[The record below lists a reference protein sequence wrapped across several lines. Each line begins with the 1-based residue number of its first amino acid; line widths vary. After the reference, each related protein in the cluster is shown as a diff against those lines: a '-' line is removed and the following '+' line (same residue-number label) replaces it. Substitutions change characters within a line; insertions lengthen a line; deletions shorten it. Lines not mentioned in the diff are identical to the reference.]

1 MLSSSGRGPAAV
13 VVEPIACGLL
23 KVGLTPNAV
32 TVIGSLVTVAAAVMT
47 IPQGKF
53 FLGVVLIA
61 IFAAFD
67 MLDGTMA
74 RMRGG
79 GTAFGATLD
88 ATCDRLTDGALF
100 AAIAW
105 WLFYTDG
112 APRIVLGS
120 TLAVIIFSEMISYVK
135 ARAEAGG
142 MKVNGGLIERPER
155 IIIAFI
161 GLLAAS
167 AGFVSVLHWAMII
180 LAVASA
186 FTVVQRLVLASRDPQ
201 AAAGVAA
208 PHGAKSAEELRG
220 PSER

>member
-79 GTAFGATLD
+79 RTAFGATLD

-161 GLLAAS
+161 GVGAPLGNDYPRSGLCFHSGSTPSLSLARPTS
-167 AGFVSVLHWAMII
+167 
-180 LAVASA
+180 
-186 FTVVQRLVLASRDPQ
+186 SRRCSRP
-201 AAAGVAA
+201 AWREV
-208 PHGAKSAEELRG
+208 R
-220 PSER
+220 

>member
-13 VVEPIACGLL
+13 VVEPIARGLL

-32 TVIGSLVTVAAAVMT
+32 TVIGTLITVAAAVLT

-53 FLGVVLIA
+53 LLGVVLIA

-88 ATCDRLTDGALF
+88 ATCDRLTDGVLF
-100 AAIAW
+100 AVIAW

-112 APRIVLGS
+112 APRIVLAS
-120 TLAVIIFSEMISYVK
+120 TLGVIIFSEMISYVK

-161 GLLAAS
+161 GLIAAS
-167 AGFVSVLHWAMII
+167 VGFVVVLHWAMVI

-186 FTVVQRLVLASRDPQ
+186 FTVIQRLILASRDPH
-201 AAAGVAA
+201 AAAGVAT
-208 PHGAKSAEELRG
+208 PLGAKSAEELRG
-220 PSER
+220 PSEQ